1 MYGLYVYIIQE
12 YTLWDKILCLTTHGY
27 GVLFLCPRKVFQLF
41 GGFFVRREKLTT
53 CAHCTYLVND
63 YNKRKN

>member
-27 GVLFLCPRKVFQLF
+27 GVLAPEKFSTFRA
-41 GGFFVRREKLTT
+41 FVRREKLTT